1 MKYIYIF
8 VDVFFIRSMIFISCL
23 RNCFVLYLKNI
34 NVKFY
39 ERKNYYVINE
49 FENDWL
55 VIVSL
60 VVNYL

>member
-1 MKYIYIF
+1 
-8 VDVFFIRSMIFISCL
+8 MIFISCL

-39 ERKNYYVINE
+39 ERKILYVINE